1 MNWIIDSKGVVNTVV
16 AGKTYCFGSKQP
28 HYNRML
34 NCLRNNNVE
43 HFEMLFEIGSS
54 VEAYCHG
61 AVSVQNGK
69 LYWDGNPMPSLFS
82 ERLNDMRSQ
91 GCDFSPMMNFLENLS
106 ENPSDKSIVEL
117 FDFMQHKDLPLT
129 PDGHFLAYKAVR
141 NDFKDKYSGSF
152 DNSVGNIVEVSR
164 CDVNPDRNTHCGSG
178 LHVGSIDYVI
188 GYGSNC
194 HKDNDGNVY
203 TQDDGDKV
211 IVCKVNPRDVV
222 SVPTDSRYQKLRAC
236 RYEVVSI
243 LDRVFKQAVVG
254 VANPIMAQKRTASP
268 ELIRKIGRVSK
279 VLTEAGLASV

>member
-16 AGKTYCFGSKQP
+16 SGKTYCFGTKQP

-82 ERLNDMRSQ
+82 ERINDMRAQ

-141 NDFKDKYSGSF
+141 NDFKDKYSGNF

-178 LHVGSIDYVI
+178 LHVGSIDYVL
-188 GYGSNC
+188 GYGNNC
-194 HKDNDGNVY
+194 HKDDNGNVY
-203 TQDDGDKV
+203 TQNDGDQV

-254 VANPIMAQKRTASP
+254 LASPIMAQKRTASP

-279 VLTEAGLASV
+279 VLADAGLASV